1 VLLETIGIAIAGFAV
16 VSAVTLF
23 TAYAFFIELPNKSSF
38 SIITCAAL
46 LVALASLQVHHLS
59 FFQNGI
65 EPLGNLYYR
74 SCLFVIPALFFF
86 FGRWAILPN
95 QPFRPVMLLH
105 LVPLP
110 LFFALPLAVAL
121 PILFLTGTAYS
132 IWLGSTV
139 YGLRAQRTHFQFE
152 LFFFVVIS
160 ILASIVLVLGFAVPY
175 IDAAWFYYVYT
186 AATGLAFAILTV
198 ALIANPELLGD
209 LTDAAKAK
217 YGTSTLREVDVD
229 ACLKKLHSLM
239 TESNLYQ
246 NEDLSLGSLA
256 EAVGVSS
263 HQLSELINSRL
274 GMGFH
279 RYLREHRIAAAKA
292 LLLASPS
299 QSILSVSMET
309 GFRSQSS
316 FYAAFKE
323 VTGRSPGDYRKSGG
337 RQPPDLS
344 FRNPVNP

>member
-1 VLLETIGIAIAGFAV
+1 MLLETVGIALAGFAI
-16 VSAVTLF
+16 VSAVALF

-38 SIITCAAL
+38 SIITSAAL
-46 LVALASLQVHHLS
+46 LLALASLQVFHLS
-59 FFQNGI
+59 FFNGGA

-74 SCLFVIPALFFF
+74 GCLFVIPSLFFF
-86 FGRWAILPN
+86 FGRWAIFPN
-95 QPFRPVMLLH
+95 RPFRPMMLLH

-132 IWLGSTV
+132 IWLGGIV
-139 YGLRAQRTHFQFE
+139 YGLRAQRTHFRFE
-152 LFFFVVIS
+152 LFFFAVMS
-160 ILASIVLVLGFAVPY
+160 ILASFVLVLGFAIPY
-175 IDAAWFYYVYT
+175 IDDAWFYYIYT

-209 LTDAAKAK
+209 LADAAKVK
-217 YGTSTLREVDVD
+217 YGTSTLRELDVE

-239 TESNLYQ
+239 TEANLYQ

-256 EAVGVSS
+256 ESVGISS

-274 GMGFH
+274 GTGFH
-279 RYLREHRIAAAKA
+279 RYLREHRIAAAKV
-292 LLLASPS
+292 LLRASPS

-316 FYAAFKE
+316 FYVAFKE
-323 VTGRSPGDYRKSGG
+323 ITGQSPGDYRKNSRLIFPEPRKPLTGKG
-337 RQPPDLS
+337 
-344 FRNPVNP
+344 